1 MGFLDKVGTI
11 IGFFGGGGGNGD
23 GFTTGL
29 ILIGTTYAISSSSRL
44 STEGS
49 LSEPELA
56 PSSLP
61 IVILINSLFSVSS
74 FSKSPAFN
82 LSNKIE
88 SSSSSS
94 PCLIFFMF

>member
-1 MGFLDKVGTI
+1 
-11 IGFFGGGGGNGD
+11 
-23 GFTTGL
+23 
-29 ILIGTTYAISSSSRL
+29 
-44 STEGS
+44 
-49 LSEPELA
+49 
-56 PSSLP
+56 
-61 IVILINSLFSVSS
+61 LFSVSS

>member
-11 IGFFGGGGGNGD
+11 IGFLGGGGGNGN
-23 GFTTGL
+23 GLTYGL

-61 IVILINSLFSVSS
+61 FVIFINSLF
-74 FSKSPAFN
+74 
-82 LSNKIE
+82 
-88 SSSSSS
+88 
-94 PCLIFFMF
+94 